1 MEVWTFI
8 QSKLNADMPV
18 LLMYVVD
25 SEGSSPGRKG
35 FIMAVSGDGEVCG
48 TIGGGIMEY
57 KLSEKAKQILEKG
70 EQTISLVRQ
79 YHDKDAGSARSG
91 MICSGSQ
98 TIAFIPLSQKDKP
111 VIEKICHSS
120 DIAIHLSHEGLR
132 IANDE
137 AAGFQ
142 YQSDDDWSY
151 TEPVKRQSVIHII
164 GGGHVSL
171 ALSELMCFLGF
182 YSKVYDD
189 RADLNTVLQNFFAN
203 EKITIPGYERIDEY
217 ISDCSGHF
225 AVIMTTGYR
234 TDKIALQRLLNKDF
248 AYLGVL
254 GSAKK
259 KETIFKELISE
270 GVQESDLKKLFMPI
284 GLDIYSKTAQEIAVS
299 IAAEIICEKNRE
311 LPTGRK

>member
-111 VIEKICHSS
+111 VIEIISHSR
-120 DIAIHLSHEGLR
+120 DIAIHLSHGGLR

-203 EKITIPGYERIDEY
+203 EKITIPGYDRIDEY